1 MGKSELR
8 IVVVRKWVTVAL
20 LAAVSAAMAASIY
33 WLSGRAYA
41 NESTA
46 SLVASMLLHGRR
58 PSNDRL
64 IAGLMP
70 ALADVLLFLPWG
82 FLCFVAVDRPSRRR
96 FVAYAVT
103 FGGAIAFASALSAW
117 QLALPTRV
125 TTFTDAATNGVGALA
140 GAVVGHMRKQV
151 RVRFRPYAEP
161 PAEA

>member
-8 IVVVRKWVTVAL
+8 IIVVRKWVTVAL
-20 LAAVSAAMAASIY
+20 LCAVSAAMAGSIY

-41 NESTA
+41 NEST
-46 SLVASMLLHGRR
+46 SMLVASMLLHGRR

-96 FVAYAVT
+96 PFAYAVT
-103 FGGAIAFASALSAW
+103 FVAAIAFASALSAW
-117 QLALPTRV
+117 QLTLPTRV
-125 TTFTDAATNGVGALA
+125 TTFTDSVTNGFGALA
-140 GAVVGHMRKQV
+140 GAFFGHVRKQV
-151 RVRFRPYAEP
+151 RVRFRPYVEP
-161 PAEA
+161 PAEV